1 MKKFIIIVVVLI
13 GIIAAWKYFKK
24 PIEQSAPAQA
34 VKKNADSVV
43 NYVPNTIDVKNQ
55 AEQNI
60 HDSANKENQYRT
72 DSLNNIKQ

>member
-13 GIIAAWKYFKK
+13 GLIAAWQYFKK

-34 VKKNADSVV
+34 VKENVDPVV
-43 NYVPNTIDVKNQ
+43 NYVPNMIDTKNQ

-60 HDSANKENQYRT
+60 KDATNKENQYRT
-72 DSLNNIKQ
+72 DSLNNIQK